1 MIFFRNNA
9 IPPSWRLK
17 LPESWGESKTDFKGE
32 VDGSL
37 LFFAFQD
44 RDRDQRTLRVSVK
57 KWMLCR
63 LDRTCQPKVLGFK
76 IIHLPDAQP
85 VEQYAPYIPCNGKTK
100 PATPKT
106 LFAVHLLASKRY

>member
-1 MIFFRNNA
+1 MIFPGNNA
-9 IPPSWRLK
+9 IPPSWTLK
-17 LPESWGESKTDFKGE
+17 LPEGWGESKTDFKGE
-32 VDGSL
+32 VDWSL

-44 RDRDQRTLRVSVK
+44 RGRDQRTLRVSVK

-63 LDRTCQPKVLGFK
+63 LDRTCQPQVLGFK
-76 IIHLPDAQP
+76 IIHLSDAQP

-106 LFAVHLLASKRY
+106 LFAVHVLASKRY